1 MDLIRWIALFASTAA
16 LGLMAGVFFA
26 YSMSVMPGLARADD
40 RTFVAAFQAI
50 DRAIINPVFLL
61 TFLAA
66 LVFPAAATVLLIG
79 QWAAFGW
86 TLAAFALYLAVIM
99 ITGRVHL
106 PRNNAIKIKAAED
119 PEQTDAAAVRE
130 RFDEAVWIRWNA
142 VRVVLNLAALGCMA
156 AALVAFA

>member
-1 MDLIRWIALFASTAA
+1 MELIRWIALFGSTAA
-16 LGLMAGVFFA
+16 VGLMAGVFFA
-26 YSMSVMPGLARADD
+26 YSMSVMPGLARTDD
-40 RTFVAAFQAI
+40 RTFVAVFQAI

-86 TLAAFALYLAVIM
+86 TLAAFALYLAVVM
-99 ITGRVHL
+99 ITGRVHV
-106 PRNNAIKIKAAED
+106 PRNNAIKAAGD
-119 PEQTDAAAVRE
+119 PDRIDVAAARE
-130 RFDEAVWIRWNA
+130 YFEEAVWIRWNA
-142 VRVVLNLAALGCMA
+142 VRVVLNLAALGCLA